1 MVCINGRLIDIAIC
15 VTVVMSI
22 LVTAAY
28 ADCSNPMG
36 GATDVSEECNAR
48 IAASDPS
55 VCNDRL
61 YCGGFN
67 TRVVVVRCAA
77 HEVVHW

>member
-1 MVCINGRLIDIAIC
+1 MVCMNGRLIDIAIC
-15 VTVVMSI
+15 VAVVMSV

-36 GATDVSEECNAR
+36 GATDVSDELNAR

-55 VCNDRL
+55 VCSDQL
-61 YCGGFN
+61 YCGGYNSGVLF
-67 TRVVVVRCAA
+67 RYAA
-77 HEVVHW
+77 HEVLHW